1 MEQLGGDLAVMGL
14 TGGPAEPDR
23 SPAPVYEHVDF
34 GPECARQATDTMIP
48 TRPFPSKPASALG
61 RKRCRSS
68 DASVVHGGDG
78 VHHPVH

>member
-48 TRPFPSKPASALG
+48 TRPFSFEACKCARTEALPII
-61 RKRCRSS
+61 RCFRR
-68 DASVVHGGDG
+68 ARR
-78 VHHPVH
+78 